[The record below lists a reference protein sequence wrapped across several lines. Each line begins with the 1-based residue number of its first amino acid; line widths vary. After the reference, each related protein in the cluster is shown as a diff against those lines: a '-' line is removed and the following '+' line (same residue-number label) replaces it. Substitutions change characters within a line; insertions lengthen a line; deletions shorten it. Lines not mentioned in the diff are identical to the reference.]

1 MYIIYIHTYVYTI
14 VEHKCWQHLSIS
26 AFLKISVIF
35 CPAFPEAL
43 QVAKR
48 EMGTRPSNTLCG
60 NYLSNSVGWTI
71 VQICAGCIC
80 LSDSSSFILAY
91 SVLFQVYGLVT
102 ELLSMEHGNMIE
114 ILL

>member
-48 EMGTRPSNTLCG
+48 EMGTRPSNTFDFVRQLFVEFCWLDNCADLCRL
-60 NYLSNSVGWTI
+60 YLS
-71 VQICAGCIC
+71 
-80 LSDSSSFILAY
+80 LRF
-91 SVLFQVYGLVT
+91 
-102 ELLSMEHGNMIE
+102 
-114 ILL
+114 